1 MIFLAPRLYYYY
13 TYERSI
19 GKVTKFYLFSSHGRK
34 FTTHKK
40 YPIIEFDSKEYHIK
54 FTGPAFMSES
64 VKQDDNVPVIYDKKN
79 PENAYVLT
87 FHGFWGDAFIYMLPF
102 FLIWTICILR
112 SDFIPK
118 YIDITKLRGYQP
130 S

>member
-1 MIFLAPRLYYYY
+1 MRLNKYILYVVVLIGICMIFLAPRLYYYY

-64 VKQDDNVPVIYDKKN
+64 VKQDDNVPVIYDKK
-79 PENAYVLT
+79 
-87 FHGFWGDAFIYMLPF
+87 
-102 FLIWTICILR
+102 
-112 SDFIPK
+112 IPK
-118 YIDITKLRGYQP
+118 MPTF
-130 S
+130 